1 MNNVAAYSLELK
13 AKPFEINAGRHIA
26 ILHAETA
33 AKLGLHPLD
42 RIEIFHPQKK
52 IKTATVIDTTDTVLK
67 KHEIGLFSE
76 LTGLLEA
83 KEGQALIVSAAGVPE
98 SLNSIKKKL
107 NGVTLTS
114 EEIKSIVRDIN
125 ANKLSDIELSAFMTA
140 VHIRGFDLNETVA
153 MAQALS
159 ENGRRIKFDV
169 SPIVDK
175 HSVGGINGRATMLVV
190 PIVAAAG
197 LYIPKTS
204 SRSITS
210 AAGTADAMEVLANV
224 NLSAEK
230 VKSIT
235 EKVGGIIMWG
245 GALDLAPV
253 DDKIIRV
260 EYPLSQNPQG
270 QVIASVIA
278 KKAAVGSKFVVI
290 DIPIGQGMKI
300 SDRQQ
305 GSAMAEKFIS
315 VGRRMGMKVEA
326 VLTDGSQPSGNAFG
340 PALEARNVM
349 QVLEGE
355 FFDNLAQKS
364 CELCGVLFEL
374 AGKTDAGEGF
384 DFAKK
389 ILKSGKALKKMQQ
402 IIKAQGKRVD
412 SSKKIEFAPYSTE
425 VRAEKEGEVSRAN
438 VKKLIELARIAGAPY
453 DKRAGVLLNVEPGHS
468 VEKGSP
474 LYTIYAENKRRLAL
488 AEKFALSAKPVE
500 FEKIILEKIS

>member
-1 MNNVAAYSLELK
+1 MEAYSLELK
-13 AKPFEINAGRHIA
+13 AKPFAINAGRHIA

-33 AKLGLHPLD
+33 ARLGLHPLD
-42 RIEIFHPQKK
+42 RIEIQNREKK
-52 IKTATVIDTTDTVLK
+52 IRTATVIDTTDTVLK
-67 KHEIGLFSE
+67 KDEIGLFSE
-76 LTGLLEA
+76 LAELLEA
-83 KEGQALIVSAAGVPE
+83 EDSHRLEVSAAGIPD

-107 NGVTLTS
+107 NGATITS

-125 ANKLSDIELSAFMTA
+125 SNKLSDIELSAFMTA

-159 ENGRRIKFDV
+159 ENGRKIKFDV

-175 HSVGGINGRATMLVV
+175 HSIGGINGRATMLVV

-210 AAGTADAMEVLANV
+210 AAGTADSMEVLANV
-224 NLSAEK
+224 NLSAAK
-230 VKSIT
+230 VKEIT
-235 EKVGGIIMWG
+235 EKEGGIIMWG
-245 GALDLAPV
+245 GSLDLAPV

-305 GSAMAEKFIS
+305 GSAMAEKFIA
-315 VGRRMGMKVEA
+315 VGRRMGMRVEA

-340 PALEARNVM
+340 PALEAKNVM
-349 QVLEGE
+349 QILEGE
-355 FFDNLAQKS
+355 YFDNLAQKS

-374 AGKTDAGEGF
+374 AGKTEAGQGF
-384 DFAKK
+384 DYAKK
-389 ILKSGKALKKMQQ
+389 ILKSGKALTKMQQ
-402 IIKAQGKRVD
+402 IIKAQGKRVN
-412 SSKKIEFAPYSTE
+412 SSKKIEMAPYSAE
-425 VRAEKEGEVSRAN
+425 IRAESEGEVARAN
-438 VKKLIELARIAGAPY
+438 VKKLIELAKIAGAPY
-453 DKRAGVLLNVEPGHS
+453 DKKAGVLLNVEQGHA
-468 VEKGSP
+468 VEKGGV
-474 LYTIYAENKRRLAL
+474 LYTIYSENKRKLAL
-488 AEKFALSAKPVE
+488 AEKLALASKPVE

>member
-1 MNNVAAYSLELK
+1 MEAYSLELK
-13 AKPFEINAGRHIA
+13 AKPLEINAGKHIA

-33 AKLGLHPLD
+33 ARLGLHPLD
-42 RIEIFHPQKK
+42 RIEIQNREKK
-52 IKTATVIDTTDTVLK
+52 IKIATVIDTTDTVLK
-67 KHEIGLFSE
+67 KDEIGLFSE
-76 LTGLLEA
+76 LAEILAAKDGLKLA
-83 KEGQALIVSAAGVPE
+83 VSPAGIPD
-98 SLNSIKKKL
+98 SLNFVKKKL
-107 NGVTLTS
+107 NGVTLTG

-125 ANKLSDIELSAFMTA
+125 LNKLSDIELSAFMTA

-159 ENGRRIKFDV
+159 ENGRKIKFDV

-175 HSVGGINGRATMLVV
+175 HSVGGINGRATMIVV

-210 AAGTADAMEVLANV
+210 AAGTADSMEVLANV

-235 EKVGGIIMWG
+235 EKVGGILMWG
-245 GALDLAPV
+245 GSLDLAPV

-305 GSAMAEKFIS
+305 GSAMAEKFIA
-315 VGRRMGMKVEA
+315 VGRRMGMRVEA
-326 VLTDGSQPSGNAFG
+326 VLTDGSQPSGKAFG
-340 PALEARNVM
+340 PALEAKYAM

-374 AGKTDAGEGF
+374 AGKTDAGHGF
-384 DFAKK
+384 DYAKK
-389 ILKSGKALKKMQQ
+389 ILKSGKALSKMQQ

-412 SSKKIEFAPYSTE
+412 SSKKIEMAPYSLDI
-425 VRAEKEGEVSRAN
+425 RAETEGEVARVN
-438 VKKLIELARIAGAPY
+438 VRKLIELAKLAGAPY
-453 DKRAGVLLNVEPGHS
+453 DKKAGVLLTAEQGHA
-468 VEKGSP
+468 VEKGGV

-488 AEKFALSAKPVE
+488 AEKFAAASKPVE
-500 FEKIILEKIS
+500 FERIILEKIS